1 MFNEIRVALRA
12 LLKTPGFTAIAIA
25 TLALAIGANSAVV
38 SLVNALVV
46 RPLPYHEPSNLVLL
60 WDQFKGLG
68 LERIP
73 LSTPEYVDLE
83 KYFHSCTQIA
93 AFDYRSFNLGGGD
106 TPERISGAVVSPALF
121 PMLGINPIVG
131 RAFAQEEQGE
141 GHDDVVV
148 ISERLWKR
156 RFNSDPYLIGK
167 SLLLNGRNYT
177 VIGVM
182 PASFEFPIPLFGIQ
196 GNQFGTR
203 VDLWTPIAFT
213 KNELKDRG
221 DRNYSVIAR
230 LPGRVSLQQAQ
241 VELDSLIANWYR
253 QYPDNYKPETGFR
266 TRIYPF

>member
-1 MFNEIRVALRA
+1 MSDFRYALRQLVKCPA
-12 LLKTPGFTAIAIA
+12 FTAVAVL
-25 TLALAIGANSAVV
+25 TLALGIGANTAVFG
-38 SLVNALVV
+38 LINALLV
-46 RPLPYHEPSNLVLL
+46 RPLPYHDPSNLVLL
-60 WDQFKGLG
+60 WEQFPAQG

-73 LSTPEYVDLE
+73 VSVPEYIDLE
-83 KYFHSCTQIA
+83 KGLRSFTQIA
-93 AFDYRSFNLGGGD
+93 TFNYSTFNLAGGNV
-106 TPERISGAVVSPALF
+106 PERISGAVVSPALF

-196 GNQFGTR
+196 GNQFGAR

-213 KNELKDRG
+213 KNELKNRG

-230 LPGRVSLQQAQ
+230 LPDRVSLQQAQ
-241 VELDSLIANWYR
+241 LELDGLIA
-253 QYPDNYKPETGFR
+253 
-266 TRIYPF
+266 